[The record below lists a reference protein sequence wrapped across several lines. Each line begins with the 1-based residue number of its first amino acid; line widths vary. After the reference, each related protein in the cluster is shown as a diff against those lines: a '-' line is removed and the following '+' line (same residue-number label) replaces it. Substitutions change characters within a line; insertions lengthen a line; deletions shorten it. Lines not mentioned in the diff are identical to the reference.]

1 MGEVADLVSESGALE
16 KKEGRRSWDGGLRG
30 TTSIAVRFW
39 GLVRR
44 TQKNYLIFIRGVM
57 EGITSGFING
67 FTLPSFLPFFTGF
80 GFAMV
85 LISLVSRKILF
96 VSQCDDLDCN

>member
-1 MGEVADLVSESGALE
+1 
-16 KKEGRRSWDGGLRG
+16 
-30 TTSIAVRFW
+30 
-39 GLVRR
+39 
-44 TQKNYLIFIRGVM
+44 M